1 MDGFAWFKIFSEGVD
16 DLVGGGFHG
25 CSLQAHALFY
35 STILM
40 TVVISV
46 GGFYVW
52 RRFIKTKKVVG
63 SVF

>member
-1 MDGFAWFKIFSEGVD
+1 MDILVWFKIISDGID

-25 CSLQAHALFY
+25 CSLASHALFY

-40 TVVISV
+40 TFMISV

-52 RRFIKTKKVVG
+52 RRYIRTQPII
-63 SVF
+63 SE